1 MIESYTNT
9 ALATARR
16 CLREY
21 DLAYR
26 QRLEREDDDRET
38 LVVGQT
44 YHRAHDAAAKGLDP
58 FAVIERH
65 APGELWTEKIRRLYA
80 ANVWYWRNEPIEIVE
95 TERTFS
101 VEIAGI
107 RYRGQIDALVRAK
120 DGRLGVLERKT
131 TASGVDAESD
141 YWDRL
146 RLDVQV
152 GLYSLACDRRP
163 DFILYDV
170 TRKPTINPKALTK
183 ADMTR
188 LRGEL
193 ESDGHALYF
202 ERFEAEEIEAALFI
216 GRETPELYGARLT
229 SDIGNRP
236 DYYFARREVARTSG
250 DYAELLEDLSAQV
263 SMLEAA
269 ERLDAFHRNPDACAT
284 FGRCKFFGLCSNNRR
299 PRIGEAPPEGFRERE
314 HIHPELVRE
323 GEPEPL
329 AH

>member
-26 QRLEREDDDRET
+26 QRLERADEDRET

-44 YHRAHDAAAKGLDP
+44 YHRAFDAAAKGLDP

-80 ANVWYWRNEPIEIVE
+80 ANVWYWRNEPIDIVE
-95 TERTFS
+95 TERIFS

-107 RYRGQIDALVRAK
+107 RYRGQIDAIVRAK

-152 GLYSLACDRRP
+152 GLYSLACGERP
-163 DFILYDV
+163 AFILYDV

-183 ADMTR
+183 ADMAR
-188 LRGEL
+188 LRKEL
-193 ESDGHALYF
+193 TLDGKALYF
-202 ERFEAEEIEAALFI
+202 ETFEAEDIEEALYL
-216 GRETPELYGARLT
+216 GHETPALYGARLT

-236 DYYFARREVARTSG
+236 DYYFARREVARTSA
-250 DYAELLEDLSAQV
+250 DYEELLEDLSAQV
-263 SMLEAA
+263 AMLEAA
-269 ERLDAFHRNPDACAT
+269 ETADAFHRNPDACAT

-299 PRIGEAPPEGFRERE
+299 PRIGDAPPDGFRIRE
-314 HIHPELVRE
+314 HVHPELVRE
-323 GEPEPL
+323 PDPATL